1 MRPRSLPPV
10 AIALL
15 LAAAAVAAVPV
26 ADARAPPTP
35 VCGVCSVDTT
45 VDGTVVAAG
54 ESELTVSIHENG
66 STTWN
71 ARVELTAG
79 SDDLAE
85 NESLRRAV
93 VDEAMGRSI
102 ADPEQLSSRMDG
114 ETLVVRYRDDGATEQ
129 HVGTVVFTPLTPDG
143 PNIPFAMGGEG
154 PRYLGTDRF
163 TLRAPAGYDL
173 HGDAGQAAQT
183 DSATLVWTQENGT
196 DRTSLDVTADPVA
209 VDADAGAPGVRTWFA
224 RLLS

>member
-1 MRPRSLPPV
+1 MRPRSLPL
-10 AIALL
+10 IAVVLL
-15 LAAAAVAAVPV
+15 LALAAVAAVPV

-45 VDGTVVAAG
+45 VDGAAVAAG

-66 STTWN
+66 TTAWE

-79 SDDLAE
+79 SDVLAE
-85 NESLRRAV
+85 NGSLRRAV

-102 ADPEQLSSRMDG
+102 ADPEQVRSQMGG
-114 ETLVVRYRDDGATEQ
+114 EALIVRYRDDGATER
-129 HVGTVVFTPLTPDG
+129 HVGAVVFTPLTPEG
-143 PNIPFAMGGEG
+143 PSSPFAIGGEG

-173 HGDAGQAAQT
+173 HGDAEST
-183 DSATLVWTQENGT
+183 DSGTIVWTRENGSE
-196 DRTSLDVTADPVA
+196 RTSLDVATDPVA
-209 VDADAGAPGVRTWFA
+209 VESDSGAPGVRTWFA
-224 RLLS
+224 RLLT